1 MELLIPADAEV
12 AALDE
17 LSDVLP
23 AHGFPAVTVA
33 AKTLGTK
40 IPAASTKPAEFGRVL
55 ATGGTGRD
63 MVTDSPTLILEG
75 YATKEQRAR
84 DLCALMLAG
93 IQRAARAGTLGE
105 LTIYSARV
113 ASLPANLPHPNVPT
127 HFRFT
132 ATVSVD
138 LRRSAI

>member
-1 MELLIPADAEV
+1 MELLVPADAEK
-12 AALDE
+12 AALEE
-17 LSDVLP
+17 LSIVLP
-23 AHGFPAVTVA
+23 EHGFPDVTTA

-40 IPAASTKPAEFGRVL
+40 IAAGKPTEFGRVL
-55 ATGGTGRD
+55 ATGGPGRD

-93 IQRAARAGTLGE
+93 IQRAARTGTLGS

-113 ASLPANLPHPNVPT
+113 VSLPANLPHPNVPT

-132 ATVSVD
+132 ATISVD
-138 LRRSAI
+138 LRRAAI